1 MHSLS
6 KAMCATRKPPPTRRR
21 SDYSSLPPSRRRG
34 LQCRHHGPQFRHRWL
49 LQFLNNT
56 NDIVGM
62 RSCRVCR
69 MLHQIFPNDFNGCQ
83 RVSAAPCNMYATYG
97 AGFSTVHNLGRTFGI
112 LRGESCVSQTAHL
125 NSIPSS
131 TISRSA
137 DSLLKRC
144 GWERVGQLPLPG
156 VQVGGFSR
164 RLYRQVQKETM
175 SL

>member
-1 MHSLS
+1 MARAKKNAAVKLVSSTRCHSGS
-6 KAMCATRKPPPTRRR
+6 VNRR
-21 SDYSSLPPSRRRG
+21 SG
-34 LQCRHHGPQFRHRWL
+34 LRTMMPKGFCCGIKQQTNK
-49 LQFLNNT
+49 LNDLGAT
-56 NDIVGM
+56 GDAV
-62 RSCRVCR
+62 VCR
-69 MLHQIFPNDFNGCQ
+69 MLHQIFLNDFNGCQ

-164 RLYRQVQKETM
+164 RLCRQVQKETM